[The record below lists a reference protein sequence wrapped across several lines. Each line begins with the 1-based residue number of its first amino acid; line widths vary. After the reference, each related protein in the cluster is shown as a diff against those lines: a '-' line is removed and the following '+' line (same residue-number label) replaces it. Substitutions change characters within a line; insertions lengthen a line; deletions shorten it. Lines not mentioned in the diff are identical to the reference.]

1 MIIEEYCIIKFMYV
15 CFVFFLVWLLNLWWR
30 CFGYIMLNIVFI
42 FGKLLIIDDV
52 IMNINLF
59 ISKFCFLIDGINLF
73 VLIL

>member
-1 MIIEEYCIIKFMYV
+1 
-15 CFVFFLVWLLNLWWR
+15 
-30 CFGYIMLNIVFI
+30 MLNIVFI